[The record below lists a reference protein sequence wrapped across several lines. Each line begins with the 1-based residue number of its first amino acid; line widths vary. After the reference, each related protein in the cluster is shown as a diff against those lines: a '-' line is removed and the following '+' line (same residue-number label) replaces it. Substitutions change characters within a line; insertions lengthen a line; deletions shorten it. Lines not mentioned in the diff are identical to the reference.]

1 MVIRNIRSPRRLAVM
16 AIFAVVAVSAFGFA
30 AANTGPGTTNAGDGT
45 STIDGYTVSNV
56 HYTLDG
62 TDPSTIDSV
71 DFDLVPTNATSV
83 EVQINGNWYSCSGG
97 ASPSCSIG
105 GAETVLSAVNLRV
118 VAAQ

>member
-30 AANTGPGTTNAGDGT
+30 ATNTVPGSNAGDG
-45 STIDGYTVSNV
+45 DGDIEGYAVSNIS
-56 HYTLDG
+56 YTLDG